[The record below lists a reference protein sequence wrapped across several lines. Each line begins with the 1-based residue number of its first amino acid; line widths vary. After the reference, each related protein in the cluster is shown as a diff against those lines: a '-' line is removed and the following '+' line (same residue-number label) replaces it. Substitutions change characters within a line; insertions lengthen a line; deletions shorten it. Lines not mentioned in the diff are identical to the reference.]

1 MISLL
6 LSLTL
11 LLTMGVAMAE
21 GGAVIG
27 SAIQY
32 DPSAPVNNGEDIAIE
47 FWYWTGAAKPVSGSG
62 GRIYGHSSQC
72 EDHACGKTP
81 MKTTGQS
88 SLWPCRA
95 QMVPPSSMYTTAIM
109 KT

>member
-1 MISLL
+1 MKKNLRRMISLL

-11 LLTMGVAMAE
+11 LMTMGVAMAE

-47 FWYWTGAAKPVSGSG
+47 FWYWTGAEI
-62 GRIYGHSSQC
+62 GRAS
-72 EDHACGKTP
+72 
-81 MKTTGQS
+81 
-88 SLWPCRA
+88 CRER
-95 QMVPPSSMYTTAIM
+95 V
-109 KT
+109 